1 MITYTSCKP
10 CHQVYQG
17 NVQCFSALQKDSNER
32 KFYSFQ
38 SRPWRCWCI
47 LRSINVFVIPNLL
60 RSIHEKL
67 CVIPNLCIFRF
78 VSLLPFF
85 FFDQSHTD
93 FSCNINFKSNNNNS
107 ERETTLIT
115 KSQIDWN
122 QDLSQPS
129 VDLSAATFATAAV
142 SSSVVRAFLIV
153 RDFLAPQV
161 I

>member
-1 MITYTSCKP
+1 MFTSCKP

-17 NVQCFSALQKDSNER
+17 TVQCFSALPNREKVLFFPIKALALLVYFKINKCVCDSQPHTVDTCE
-32 KFYSFQ
+32 
-38 SRPWRCWCI
+38 I
-47 LRSINVFVIPNLL
+47 V
-60 RSIHEKL
+60 
-67 CVIPNLCIFRF
+67 CVTPNLCIFRYI
-78 VSLLPFF
+78 VSLL
-85 FFDQSHTD
+85 QRLAHTD

-107 ERETTLIT
+107 KRETTLIT
-115 KSQIDWN
+115 KSQNGWN
-122 QDLSQPS
+122 QDLSTPS